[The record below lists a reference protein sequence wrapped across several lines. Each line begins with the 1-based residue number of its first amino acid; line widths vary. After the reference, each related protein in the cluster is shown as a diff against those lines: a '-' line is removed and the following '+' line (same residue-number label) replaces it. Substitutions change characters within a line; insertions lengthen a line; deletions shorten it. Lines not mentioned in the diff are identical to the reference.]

1 METILPLLLLLVASG
16 TAVQGGINLSG
27 KVFVFP
33 RTSSD
38 SYVTL
43 SPQLDKALRNLTV
56 CLRAYSDLDR
66 SYSLF
71 SFATHVNSNDI
82 LLFKEEGAAMFS
94 VSIGGE
100 AVYYTAK
107 ETYPAPRHYCF
118 TWESASGLV
127 QLFLDGNPLVR
138 KGLQK
143 GYVVTRGV
151 RIILG
156 QEQDSW
162 GGGFEEKQS
171 FVGEIGD
178 VFMWDS
184 VLTLDQIRAVD
195 SGGIT
200 NPNFLDWHA
209 MTYEEK
215 GYVVIA
221 PHMWY

>member
-1 METILPLLLLLVASG
+1 MEILLPLLLLSVASS
-16 TAVQGGINLSG
+16 TAVQEAINLGG
-27 KVFVFP
+27 KVFIFP

-56 CLRAYSDLDR
+56 CLRAYSDLNR
-66 SYSLF
+66 PYSLF
-71 SFATHVNSNDI
+71 SLATQGNSNDV
-82 LLFKEEGAAMFS
+82 LLFKEAGSAVFS

-100 AVYYTAK
+100 TVYYTVK
-107 ETYPAPRHYCF
+107 ETYPAPRQYCF

-143 GYVVTRGV
+143 GYSVSRGA

-156 QEQDSW
+156 QDQDSW
-162 GGGFEEKQS
+162 GGGFKEKKS

-200 NPNFLDWHA
+200 SPNFLNWYE

-215 GYVVIA
+215 GSVVTA